1 MSDSEVFNLYA
12 ELVEQQDQLIA
23 NAAKKKE
30 FSTRESLTSS
40 MSKKKDDLSIYEIMY
55 GIKPKDLGADYENN
69 LMEAA
74 HRQPVIVGPSYDKI
88 NGLVENN
95 IERQNIIVNLLNKK
109 PDGIHTTHKLA
120 SLDLMKQL
128 YRIAEHCDSK
138 DQEQLTK
145 LADICLK
152 QLHSKSIEKTA
163 FEPITMTAIGIAA
176 LLGFIAYNNN
186 AEPVDQKLLSNITS
200 TISELKDLTEGHG
213 YFDWMKSM
221 TKSDTSKELDK
232 QLKLCISQL
241 ESLYTAYEQRQKY
254 EGIIPDDVQ
263 NAKEALE
270 IIQQPAFAQYKSSA
284 EKFISKVKQVM
295 PIIKRTIE
303 MLVKQKSSSKKEH
316 TSNWLARLNKATE
329 LVTGNDFDDAIRY
342 LSMLGKSCVETL
354 KEVEKAKQY
363 MSDLQNG
370 IITHPATEV
379 KKEDTDAEKTKS
391 EPIKFNSDEDKKST
405 TESSSQPKSFMDAAK
420 EITSEFSNADDS
432 KVRLAALK
440 LKNLKK

>member
-1 MSDSEVFNLYA
+1 
-12 ELVEQQDQLIA
+12 
-23 NAAKKKE
+23 
-30 FSTRESLTSS
+30 
-40 MSKKKDDLSIYEIMY
+40 
-55 GIKPKDLGADYENN
+55 
-69 LMEAA
+69 
-74 HRQPVIVGPSYDKI
+74 
-88 NGLVENN
+88 
-95 IERQNIIVNLLNKK
+95 
-109 PDGIHTTHKLA
+109 
-120 SLDLMKQL
+120 
-128 YRIAEHCDSK
+128 
-138 DQEQLTK
+138 
-145 LADICLK
+145 
-152 QLHSKSIEKTA
+152 
-163 FEPITMTAIGIAA
+163 
-176 LLGFIAYNNN
+176 
-186 AEPVDQKLLSNITS
+186 
-200 TISELKDLTEGHG
+200 
-213 YFDWMKSM
+213 M

-232 QLKLCISQL
+232 QLKLCIAQL

-342 LSMLGKSCVETL
+342 LSMLGKSCAETL

-370 IITHPATEV
+370 IITHPATET
-379 KKEDTDAEKTKS
+379 KKEK
-391 EPIKFNSDEDKKST
+391 SDEDKTESESIKTNT
-405 TESSSQPKSFMDAAK
+405 TESQKSHKSTIENPSQSKNLVDATK
-420 EITSEFSNADDS
+420 ELLSEFSNADDS